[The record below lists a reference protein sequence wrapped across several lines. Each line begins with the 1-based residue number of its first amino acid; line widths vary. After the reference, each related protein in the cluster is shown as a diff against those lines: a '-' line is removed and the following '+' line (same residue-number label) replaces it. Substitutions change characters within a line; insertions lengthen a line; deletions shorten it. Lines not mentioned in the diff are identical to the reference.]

1 MLRHTLLL
9 LFLASPPLCA
19 QTLKTYGT
27 VLDHFGTPLPGATVA
42 VTAVDISP
50 GVPATERAPVGVG
63 QCVGA
68 RPVSGRAVAGP
79 DGRFR
84 LELDLGRPP
93 RAVACLAIVATPP
106 ARRPVAALDL
116 AMDSVPAAATIAAGD
131 SVRMD
136 IMLPDAAL
144 APTSAV
150 PLPSPPAFR
159 DADEELQWLARAVPG
174 GFGGYWRADA
184 AEPIKVYLVDLAQAP
199 QAKRLLQE
207 YFRLRPPPGGAPP
220 DIVFMR
226 GRWDAATLLGW
237 RDRLRRA
244 GLAAGVRGAE
254 LRLDWDRVQ
263 VSVRGAAGR
272 ARLRARLAA
281 LGIPE
286 AALLIVGG

>member
-1 MLRHTLLL
+1 MLRKTILL

-19 QTLKTYGT
+19 QTLRAYGT
-27 VLDHFGTPLPGATVA
+27 VLDHFGTPLPGATVT
-42 VTAVDISP
+42 VTAVDISAD
-50 GVPATERAPVGVG
+50 VPAGERVPVGPG

-68 RPVSGRAVAGP
+68 RPVSGRAVAGA

-84 LELDLGRPP
+84 LELELGRPS
-93 RAVACLAIVATPP
+93 RAFACLAIVAAPP
-106 ARRPVAALDL
+106 PGRPVARLDL

-136 IMLPDAAL
+136 ILLPDAAVAL
-144 APTSAV
+144 TSAV
-150 PLPSPPAFR
+150 PLPTPPTFR
-159 DADEELQWLARAVPG
+159 DADEELLWLSRAVPG
-174 GFGGYWRADA
+174 GLGGYWRTDP

-207 YFRLRPPPGGAPP
+207 YFRLRPPSGGAPP

-237 RDRLRRA
+237 RDRLRHA
-244 GLAAGVRGAE
+244 GAPAGVRGAE
-254 LRLDWDRVQ
+254 LRLDWNRVQ
-263 VSVRGAAGR
+263 VSVRGAGGR
-272 ARLRARLAA
+272 ARLRARLAS